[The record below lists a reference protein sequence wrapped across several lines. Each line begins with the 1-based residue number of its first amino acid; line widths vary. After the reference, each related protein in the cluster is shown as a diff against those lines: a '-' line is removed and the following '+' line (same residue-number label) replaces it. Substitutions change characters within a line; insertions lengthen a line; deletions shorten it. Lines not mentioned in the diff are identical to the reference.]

1 MEVNDMDVVMKSTLQ
16 GGDSGRSQDGQP
28 KLGGTYKTGAHIG
41 SQRRCD
47 QIGKKINMMRC
58 FLKNSSNLIE
68 SSIF

>member
-1 MEVNDMDVVMKSTLQ
+1 MEVNDMDVVMKSTFQ
-16 GGDSGRSQDGQP
+16 EGDSGRSQDGQP
-28 KLGGTYKTGAHIG
+28 KLEGTYKTGAHVG

-47 QIGKKINMMRC
+47 RIGKKINMMRC